1 MNNTGVV
8 GEVRM
13 FTLQPPRVFD
23 NPDLGAGSVDVWR
36 LRILVI
42 CEPCVKGSVKAKGS
56 SDVESTVAGAW
67 ELQPIMFALRHP
79 RTRWCL
85 AAQNFFLPEY
95 MLYVAELRI
104 STLQTSCILI

>member
-13 FTLQPPRVFD
+13 FTLQPPRLFD

-56 SDVESTVAGAW
+56 SDVGSTVGCRCLGASGN
-67 ELQPIMFALRHP
+67 MFALRHP
-79 RTRWCL
+79 ITRWFL
-85 AAQNFFLPEY
+85 AAQNFFFS
-95 MLYVAELRI
+95 RI
-104 STLQTSCILI
+104 HVVCC